1 MYSPIIF
8 ANRYVIDNLDDALLG
23 KGGVGTV
30 YRGVDKHTQKEVAIN
45 ARFGIYCAQ
54 QASQSGH
61 NLKRFLHRTRKS
73 TSNLVPIFV
82 SSAPLNALK
91 ILNSDTVRVITRL
104 VRVLPQLY
112 RSLDPSNQNPRSRE
126 RLMKKVCLSHQ
137 V

>member
-1 MYSPIIF
+1 MLSPISQY
-8 ANRYVIDNLDDALLG
+8 NCQKKTPV
-23 KGGVGTV
+23 
-30 YRGVDKHTQKEVAIN
+30 HSQKEVAIN

-91 ILNSDTVRVITRL
+91 NSEQR
-104 VRVLPQLY
+104 Y
-112 RSLDPSNQNPRSRE
+112 RARHHTACQGAAST
-126 RLMKKVCLSHQ
+126 LS
-137 V
+137 VP